1 MTEMVLSK
9 HALQETLFSLIPTEK
24 VRLWESDGVIS
35 LTPVRE
41 GSGLLGIGVGSNLTT
56 GKFTEYNLEEKEL
69 ENRTFG
75 K

>member
-9 HALQETLFSLIPTEK
+9 HILQETLFRMIPTEK
-24 VRLWESDGVIS
+24 VRLQELDGVIS

-41 GSGLLGIGVGSNLTT
+41 RSGLLGIGVGSNLTT
-56 GKFTEYNLEEKEL
+56 GKFAEYNREEKEL